1 MSSRKHQSTTV
12 RRLTVVGILLTA
24 ATLVGG
30 FTGLLH
36 AEGSG
41 GHSGHGSHSE
51 GAAWVNGAYD
61 LDWKVELSPSVRS
74 FLTLTGEGV
83 IRRADQVDNDPAL
96 ALTAAGSSP
105 LIESDRGAAL
115 WPNCTQ
121 IQVTVQVDERI
132 PDRNLALDATRDA
145 LKATSRLSGLDLV
158 DGGQSTGDT
167 NHLSAPALN
176 GIQVVWVP
184 ADSAHFSGR
193 ELGSAEVW
201 HIEDHR
207 GQLTIIRARVLL
219 STDILANYHAGSAG
233 EGRNVQTAVLHE
245 LTHAIGIGHSADEA
259 SFMHAEFGAQAQT
272 TIADLAALA
281 YAGSRSC

>member
-74 FLTLTGEGV
+74 FLT
-83 IRRADQVDNDPAL
+83 
-96 ALTAAGSSP
+96 
-105 LIESDRGAAL
+105 
-115 WPNCTQ
+115 NCTQ

-145 LKATSRLSGLDLV
+145 LEATSRLSGLDLV

>member
-83 IRRADQVDNDPAL
+83 IRRADQVDNDP
-96 ALTAAGSSP
+96 
-105 LIESDRGAAL
+105 
-115 WPNCTQ
+115 
-121 IQVTVQVDERI
+121 
-132 PDRNLALDATRDA
+132 ALDATRDA